1 MKKIAKKVELG
12 EELEEEMRK
21 LLNKLKWQII
31 SLDEGGVNLI
41 VEDLEKERE
50 NINISDIWWMIPTL
64 ELDEESEGKLFSWVE
79 EKLKVRE
86 DIVNVD

>member
-1 MKKIAKKVELG
+1 MAKKVELG
-12 EELEEEMRK
+12 EELETEMRK

-50 NINISDIWWMIPTL
+50 NINI
-64 ELDEESEGKLFSWVE
+64 
-79 EKLKVRE
+79 
-86 DIVNVD
+86 